1 MHPGQQNQGT
11 PSATAGSNRIRTG
24 GDRVLRR
31 RTPVGQLNQAQ
42 NNNNNENAEIITSSQ
57 SPSSRAT
64 ATRDV
69 SQGRNI
75 SLPET
80 TRVVRPRVRMKWTTE
95 LNTFIMRTYYHV
107 TKLETDMTA
116 YVRKMHEAFRAEY
129 PDIEVSEQRIAD
141 QRRVIIRNK
150 LLSEIT
156 INNIKMR
163 EQNQQEM
170 EQNIGVERTSDN
182 EIEENDTDLAHLHDT
197 QNRTMPF
204 EDPRDGLTELIENT
218 LRETLQKYSGIDPT
232 KRPWIPVQK
241 TSRKFSNIVQIM
253 DEQVAPFILDV
264 QTFEDLHDAIY
275 CMAYTA
281 AKCNGA
287 KIKEVDGIRTL
298 KSQGEVPPWK
308 KRLINKVE
316 IKRKEIA
323 QLTEYKKGNPGRK
336 LERKAQQILE
346 KYRTHTTRDRTNNT
360 VGEVIDTLKQKLTVF
375 STRLRRYS
383 KCNDRKKQNKEFQNN
398 EKKFYRQLKAG
409 NTNMNNE
416 NTNTPSLDQVTSYW
430 SGIWTNNIEHN
441 NRASWLRTEENE
453 AESITAMEEPLIT
466 ETILQQVLEKTH
478 NWKSPGSDNIHNY
491 WYKKLTCLHRKI
503 LEYINDFIEQ
513 PLSIPRFL
521 TEGKTYLL
529 PKGKTSP
536 DPSKYRPITCLQ
548 TFYKILT
555 ACIAHILSSHIES
568 QNIMTEEQKGCRKGA
583 KGCKEQLIID
593 SVILNHARKKNRKM
607 SCCFIDYQ
615 KAYDSVP
622 HTWLIKVLK
631 LYKIHPKIVNLLETL
646 MQNWRTIL
654 RNNQEISNTTRS
666 DETCEELSEIKIRRG
681 IFQGD
686 SLSPLW
692 FCLALNPLSKL
703 LRRTGMGYKLNTNE
717 GSQIVS
723 HQLYMDDLK
732 LYAPSYETL
741 NQLITCV
748 DQFSVDIK
756 MKFGLDKCRVI
767 NLNKGKY
774 DIRGVQLED
783 EGIIEAMNETEYY
796 KYLGYEQARNLNHTR
811 IKESL
816 THEFMA
822 RVRAACKTD
831 LNSKH
836 LYKTLNT
843 LAIPIL
849 TYSFGIIK
857 WTDTDLANL
866 MRKVRVE
873 LTKQR
878 KHHPKASTIRLTL
891 PRREGG
897 RGLIDINNLHN
908 GQVKIMRKYFHER
921 KLTSPLHANICAAD
935 QNYTPL
941 NLAST
946 DVQRNES
953 IISNQEKNMEWRSKP
968 LHGRHPHDTDHTFVD
983 KIASHAWLVNGELFP
998 ETEGFMVAIQDQ
1010 VVNTKNYMKH
1020 IIKDPNVRDDRC
1032 RRCKEK
1038 AETIQHITSGCSAMS
1053 QTEYLHRH
1061 NQVAAIIHQNI
1072 SSNLKLIDEKTPYYK
1087 YEPPPVIETAKYT
1100 VYYDRTIMTD
1110 KTIPNNRPD
1119 IVVHD
1124 KERRMALLVDIAIPN
1139 THNMESTVVEKNRK
1153 YQELRDEVRR
1163 MWRLEKVEIV
1173 PIILSATGII
1183 PKNLHQSLQDLGIQK
1198 NVFML
1203 LQKAVILN
1211 TTRIVRKF
1219 LS

>member
-42 NNNNNENAEIITSSQ
+42 NNNNNEDAEIITSSQ

-64 ATRDV
+64 TTRDV

-197 QNRTMPF
+197 QNRTMPS

-241 TSRKFSNIVQIM
+241 TSRKLSNIVQIM

-287 KIKEVDGIRTL
+287 KIKEVDGIRIL
-298 KSQGEVPPWK
+298 KSQEEVPPWK

-466 ETILQQVLEKTH
+466 ETILQQ
-478 NWKSPGSDNIHNY
+478 NWDGV
-491 WYKKLTCLHRKI
+491 
-503 LEYINDFIEQ
+503 Q
-513 PLSIPRFL
+513 
-521 TEGKTYLL
+521 TEHKRGK
-529 PKGKTSP
+529 P
-536 DPSKYRPITCLQ
+536 
-548 TFYKILT
+548 
-555 ACIAHILSSHIES
+555 
-568 QNIMTEEQKGCRKGA
+568 
-583 KGCKEQLIID
+583 D
-593 SVILNHARKKNRKM
+593 SV
-607 SCCFIDYQ
+607 S
-615 KAYDSVP
+615 P
-622 HTWLIKVLK
+622 T
-631 LYKIHPKIVNLLETL
+631 LYGRPKTICS
-646 MQNWRTIL
+646 IL
-654 RNNQEISNTTRS
+654 RDTQSAYHVCGS
-666 DETCEELSEIKIRRG
+666 VLRG
-681 IFQGD
+681 
-686 SLSPLW
+686 
-692 FCLALNPLSKL
+692 
-703 LRRTGMGYKLNTNE
+703 
-717 GSQIVS
+717 
-723 HQLYMDDLK
+723 
-732 LYAPSYETL
+732 
-741 NQLITCV
+741 
-748 DQFSVDIK
+748 
-756 MKFGLDKCRVI
+756 
-767 NLNKGKY
+767 
-774 DIRGVQLED
+774 
-783 EGIIEAMNETEYY
+783 
-796 KYLGYEQARNLNHTR
+796 
-811 IKESL
+811 
-816 THEFMA
+816 
-822 RVRAACKTD
+822 
-831 LNSKH
+831 
-836 LYKTLNT
+836 
-843 LAIPIL
+843 
-849 TYSFGIIK
+849 
-857 WTDTDLANL
+857 
-866 MRKVRVE
+866 
-873 LTKQR
+873 
-878 KHHPKASTIRLTL
+878 
-891 PRREGG
+891 
-897 RGLIDINNLHN
+897 
-908 GQVKIMRKYFHER
+908 
-921 KLTSPLHANICAAD
+921 
-935 QNYTPL
+935 
-941 NLAST
+941 
-946 DVQRNES
+946 
-953 IISNQEKNMEWRSKP
+953 
-968 LHGRHPHDTDHTFVD
+968 
-983 KIASHAWLVNGELFP
+983 
-998 ETEGFMVAIQDQ
+998 
-1010 VVNTKNYMKH
+1010 
-1020 IIKDPNVRDDRC
+1020 
-1032 RRCKEK
+1032 
-1038 AETIQHITSGCSAMS
+1038 
-1053 QTEYLHRH
+1053 
-1061 NQVAAIIHQNI
+1061 HQN
-1072 SSNLKLIDEKTPYYK
+1072 
-1087 YEPPPVIETAKYT
+1087 
-1100 VYYDRTIMTD
+1100 
-1110 KTIPNNRPD
+1110 
-1119 IVVHD
+1119 
-1124 KERRMALLVDIAIPN
+1124 
-1139 THNMESTVVEKNRK
+1139 
-1153 YQELRDEVRR
+1153 EV
-1163 MWRLEKVEIV
+1163 W
-1173 PIILSATGII
+1173 A
-1183 PKNLHQSLQDLGIQK
+1183 
-1198 NVFML
+1198 
-1203 LQKAVILN
+1203 
-1211 TTRIVRKF
+1211 
-1219 LS
+1219 